1 MPEALDGLR
10 VLDFTSVLAGPLATM
25 NLGDLGADV
34 IKIENPKT
42 GDDTR
47 HWGPPWKGELSAYF
61 ASVNRNKRSVSLD
74 LKSAEGQE
82 IARQLAAQSHV
93 VVENFK
99 IGQMAS
105 FGLGYEDLKKL
116 NPNLVY
122 CSITGFGQTGVYA
135 ERAGYDYVVQAMSG
149 LMSITGEKDG
159 EASKVGVAISD
170 VIAGLYATS
179 AILAALHH
187 AQATGQGQYIDISLL
202 DTQIAALVNIAS
214 NYLVSGQ
221 NPPRYG
227 NQHQN
232 IVPYQTFRASDQE
245 FVVAVGNDKQFRLLC
260 HLIQMPH
267 LANDADFST
276 NPARVQN
283 RDRLVAILADA
294 FLAKTAE
301 EWESL
306 LVDAGIPAGRINSV
320 EQALSSENMAS
331 RELVQTVRLDTG
343 ELLKLVASP
352 MKLSATPPQIHT
364 APPRLGVHTASV
376 LTELL
381 GYDEKQLLTLQ
392 EKGVI

>member
-10 VLDFTSVLAGPLATM
+10 VLDFTRVLAGPLATM
-25 NLGDLGADV
+25 NLGDFGADV
-34 IKIENPKT
+34 IKIENPNK

-74 LKSAEGQE
+74 LKSAEGQD
-82 IARQLAAQSHV
+82 IARQLAAQSDV

-99 IGQMAS
+99 VGQMAS
-105 FGLGYEDLKKL
+105 FGLGYEDLQKL
-116 NPNLVY
+116 NPSLVY
-122 CSITGFGQTGVYA
+122 CSITGFGQTGVYS

-187 AQATGQGQYIDISLL
+187 AQATGQGQSIDISLL

-232 IVPYQTFRASDQE
+232 IVPYQTFRASDQD

-260 HLIQMPH
+260 HLIQLPD
-267 LANDADFST
+267 LATDSQFST
-276 NPARVQN
+276 NPVRVQN
-283 RDRLVAILADA
+283 RDKLVCILAEA

-306 LVDAGIPAGRINSV
+306 LVDAGIPAGRINTV
-320 EQALSSENMAS
+320 EQALSSENSAS
-331 RELVQTVRLDTG
+331 RELVQTVRLDSG
-343 ELLKLVASP
+343 DLLKLVASP

-364 APPRLGVHTASV
+364 APPRLGVDTANV
-376 LTELL
+376 LAELL
-381 GYDEKQLLTLQ
+381 GYDKERILDLR

>member
-10 VLDFTSVLAGPLATM
+10 VLDFTRVLAGPLATM

-61 ASVNRNKRSVSLD
+61 ASVNRNKRSLSLD

-82 IARQLAAQSHV
+82 IARQLAAQSDV

-105 FGLGYEDLKKL
+105 FGLGYEALREL
-116 NPNLVY
+116 NPALVY

-260 HLIQMPH
+260 HLIQMPE
-267 LANDADFST
+267 LAADKQFST

-283 RDRLVAILADA
+283 RDKLVCILAEA

-306 LVDAGIPAGRINSV
+306 LVDVGIPAGRINSV
-320 EQALSSENMAS
+320 EQALSSENIAS
-331 RELVQTVRLDTG
+331 RELVQAVRLDSG

-352 MKLSATPPQIHT
+352 MKLSATPPQIHR
-364 APPRLGVHTASV
+364 APPKLGADTAGV

-381 GYDEKQLLTLQ
+381 GYDEKRILDLQ